1 MMSYLSDVD
10 MPRMHAWNKKHFW
23 IVGIFLFSFFTPFSV
38 HAESAAVGVATNAIG
53 TLVVV
58 RGDGIEERLRAKG
71 TLRLFEGD
79 ALRTDDKSTALIELD
94 SGIQV
99 SLNRNTNVTI
109 VSRWEKEK
117 GITRILRLRQGM
129 LWVKTSG
136 GPKQLEVETPV
147 AIAAV
152 KGTEFII
159 EALKNG
165 NSVLRVIEGL
175 VEFGTAFGTCPIR
188 TGTVS
193 NAVQGQKCTKP
204 VMADVTADA
213 DWTTALRGTHVAA
226 PTSLPK
232 FWPPPDA
239 STQQKIPRELFVPE
253 NAPAQTWA
261 SVARKLEK
269 ALAENGYSN
278 PGYYAVPEGFALVSQ
293 LERNNLDAT
302 PAPSNVRWKIKV
314 DPVSIASFNL
324 TAYLKALMGKETG
337 YFRVIAFVF
346 TPVPI
351 TTSGSGANIKD
362 AESWV
367 GKGGTM
373 LPKVLARQT
382 YGEDMVATALVYEFE
397 ISRRGE
403 LARLSK
409 PAKHNAQR
417 HLQAAKILQALGG

>member
-1 MMSYLSDVD
+1 MMGYLSDVD
-10 MPRMHAWNKKHFW
+10 MPRMNAWNRKHFC
-23 IVGIFLFSFFTPFSV
+23 IAGIFLFSFFMPFSV

-58 RGDGIEERLRAKG
+58 RGDGIEERLRTKG

-99 SLNRNTNVTI
+99 GLNRNTNFTI

-152 KGTEFII
+152 KGTEFVI

-204 VMADVTADA
+204 VLADVSADA
-213 DWTTALRGTHVAA
+213 DWTAALRGTHVAA
-226 PTSLPK
+226 PISLPT
-232 FWPPPDA
+232 FWPPPDP

-261 SVARKLEK
+261 SVARRLEQ
-269 ALAENGYSN
+269 ALTENGYSN
-278 PGYYAVPEGFALVSQ
+278 PGYYAVPQGFALVSQ
-293 LERNNLDAT
+293 LERINPDAT
-302 PAPSNVRWKIKV
+302 PAPANVRWKIKV
-314 DPVSIASFNL
+314 DPVSITSFNL
-324 TAYLKALMGKETG
+324 AAYLRALMGKETG

-351 TTSGSGANIKD
+351 TTSGSGADIKD

-367 GKGGTM
+367 SKGGPR
-373 LPKVLARQT
+373 LPKALARQT
-382 YGEDMVATALVYEFE
+382 YGEEMIATALVYEFE

-409 PAKHNAQR
+409 PAKHNAQQ